1 MSELFLTFESI
12 RVDSGTYM
20 ELSEALSLLVDT
32 DIFLL
37 NIMIENVLKIF
48 FYPKKGA
55 PKNSHL
61 VMELS
66 HPFIPKKKKMHFL
79 SPNSHFLFYFA

>member
-1 MSELFLTFESI
+1 
-12 RVDSGTYM
+12 M

-32 DIFLL
+32 DIFSL
-37 NIMIENVLKIF
+37 NIMIENVLKTF

-66 HPFIPKKKKMHFL
+66 HPFIPKKKKCIFYHQIVT
-79 SPNSHFLFYFA
+79 FYFILHSQIINTPYILFFILNKS